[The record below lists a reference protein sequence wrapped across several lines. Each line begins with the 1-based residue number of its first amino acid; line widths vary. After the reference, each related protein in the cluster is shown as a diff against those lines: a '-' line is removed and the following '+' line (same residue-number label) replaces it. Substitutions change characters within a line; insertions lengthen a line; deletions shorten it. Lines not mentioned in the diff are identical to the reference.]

1 MIAAA
6 ARARLLSG
14 GAEVLAVL
22 PTRNGSGV
30 GAYVCAAGRA
40 DEVRWVVLDEALQ
53 PLVDRRR
60 IRDAVETAVVCEA
73 AEESTGRLSA
83 DEAGVVLDRVVSL
96 AEADEA
102 SLVAATEVQ
111 RALAGFERLDGVR
124 VAEPT
129 YLDRLA
135 AANAL
140 LADRFDLLRD
150 AAGAA
155 AARLTGRPGEP
166 GEALAEALW
175 DAVRLLARDG
185 APDRFRDNVE
195 GAMAAAAALADDV
208 EAGYLVPLPEEDE

>member
-6 ARARLLSG
+6 ARARDLSG

-30 GAYVCAAGRA
+30 GAYVCAAGNA
-40 DEVRWVVLDEALQ
+40 EEVRWVVLDEAMQ

-73 AEESTGRLSA
+73 AEETAGRLAA
-83 DEAGVVLDRVVSL
+83 DEAGVVLDRVISL

-102 SLVAATEVQ
+102 ALVAATEVQ

-135 AANAL
+135 VANAL

-150 AAGAA
+150 AAGSA

-185 APDRFRDNVE
+185 APDRFRENVE

-208 EAGYLVPLPEEDE
+208 EAGYLVPLSEEDE